1 MTVQAQVEYL
11 DFAAN
16 TVTRE
21 YRLRVRQ
28 GTEVHDFVV
37 AIPNQAFLDGRVR
50 YQDAPDV
57 CYLKLQ
63 REIAA
68 GDEGALP
75 ARALEVTDGEL
86 EEYRIAHT
94 PKSPRKF

>member
-1 MTVQAQVEYL
+1 MTEPFQVEYL

-16 TVTRE
+16 TATRD

-28 GTEVHDFVV
+28 GMEVHDFVV
-37 AIPNQAFLDGRVR
+37 AIPNQAFLEGRVR
-50 YQDAPDV
+50 YQDGHDV

-63 REIAA
+63 RAMVA
-68 GDEGALP
+68 GVEGTLP
-75 ARALEVTDGEL
+75 ARALEVSDDEL
-86 EEYRIAHT
+86 EEYRVAHT